1 MKKHFAFILCLII
14 MISLISCGTNDQN
27 VQETTATAEAESL
40 TNDVAMQ
47 MYQAAIRDEISVYD
61 EHFGEVKLK
70 DLRFTEN
77 GTALGAC
84 NLLKKAIL
92 DIDQDGVNEFIIQS
106 TNYEHI
112 ILRYFHGK
120 VYSYRW
126 DTADYYE
133 FNTDGTFYWYDSFES
148 DGWKCGLNKIVF
160 DKETIRQEPVYS
172 LTYTNHPAK
181 YEYFV
186 QGKSVTSDQYY
197 EHRTHNTHKQSAEFS
212 QFELACSYPVTAQNA
227 WDLANAYWDF
237 QDGCAESSAGTTW
250 TARLAL
256 IDTPNSDTNYYR
268 VAFQVE
274 WSSGGALEGYECMPP
289 YAIHKHDQI
298 LVNAFTGEIV
308 ASTYDPNGKVVTV
321 EQAIEIAKND
331 CDYIDFDHEGNEYC
345 ALHDTQATAP
355 DHIYVIVIQKYMVD
369 HYSDYTVRWVDKNT
383 GEIIAPY
390 YLNGK

>member
-14 MISLISCGTNDQN
+14 MISLFSCGTNDQN

-84 NLLKKAIL
+84 KLLKKAIL
-92 DIDQDGVNEFIIQS
+92 DVDQDGVNEFIIQS
-106 TNYEHI
+106 TNYEHV
-112 ILRYFHGK
+112 ILRYFHSK
-120 VYSYRW
+120 VYSYRL

-148 DGWKCGLNKIVF
+148 DGWKCGLSRIVF
-160 DKETIRQEPVYS
+160 DEETFIQESVYS
-172 LTYTNHPAK
+172 LTYSNRSVK

-186 QGKSVTSDQYY
+186 QGKPVTIDQYY

-212 QFELACSYPVTAQNA
+212 QFELTCSYPVTAQNA

-250 TARLAL
+250 TARIAL

-289 YAIHKHDQI
+289 YAIHEHDQI

-308 ASTYDPNGKVVTV
+308 ASTYDPNGMVVTV

-331 CDYIDFDHEGNEYC
+331 CDYIDFDLEENEYC